1 MYQPVNALNVYSIKN
16 LHSALKAFSEYVQS
30 VRVLRCREEQ
40 RWVFEW
46 APEGVGRGIQSGSGG
61 PTDLSS
67 VRPLDSGASHGCC
80 DLQAALL
87 ELPLVMKSDC
97 LIHGKQKCCQSSQ
110 TGHQRQQ
117 QHQPR
122 DSSAQR
128 LGPQRTGDGS
138 GGGPL
143 MWYWWWKDAWLLQY
157 SC

>member
-1 MYQPVNALNVYSIKN
+1 MYIPLKIYTLHWKHVRSMYSR
-16 LHSALKAFSEYVQS
+16 YVCYGAEKTA
-30 VRVLRCREEQ
+30 VGV
-40 RWVFEW
+40 WG
-46 APEGVGRGIQSGSGG
+46 APEGAGRGVQSGSAG

-67 VRPLDSGASHGCC
+67 GQPLDSGASHGCC
-80 DLQAALL
+80 DLQAALR

-97 LIHGKQKCCQSSQ
+97 LIHGKQKCRQSSR

-117 QHQPR
+117 RLQPR
-122 DSSAQR
+122 DSSAQKP
-128 LGPQRTGDGS
+128 GPRHTG